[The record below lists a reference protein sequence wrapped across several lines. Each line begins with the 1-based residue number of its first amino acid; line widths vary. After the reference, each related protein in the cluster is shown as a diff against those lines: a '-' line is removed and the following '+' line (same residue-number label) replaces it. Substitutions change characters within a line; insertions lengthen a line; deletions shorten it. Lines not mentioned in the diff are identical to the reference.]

1 MAIAEE
7 LKVKIRAEVDKA
19 VRNMDQYSKS
29 AKGARTST
37 QKYGKSMQS
46 LGKMLKAGV
55 VAAGIGAA
63 IRGLQQLARAAKELE
78 DAFAE
83 QEQVEARLA
92 QTLQSTGFAA
102 GISEQALLDMA
113 SSLQDVTKFG
123 DEAIIGAQSLLLT
136 FKAIGKDV
144 FPDALETVLDMSEAL
159 GQDLKQSSI
168 QLGKALQDPT
178 EGLTALRRVGIQFT
192 EEQEDQIK
200 AMQDAGEM
208 AEAQRLILAEL
219 ESQFGGV
226 ARAAADTASG
236 VRDQL
241 TNAFGD
247 LKESIGGMLSEN
259 ARPFREWLTTVTTR
273 ATEAVESIRG
283 LNKLL
288 EGVANQEFDD
298 QSLEELRARLADL
311 TEESGLFRQ
320 AWENI
325 AVGNQRDELIA
336 ALEREIDLRV
346 ASQRIAA
353 AAAQDDR
360 DRSGTAEVLAEM
372 AAREAAEQ
380 ERITAEL
387 AAQAAITEGRY
398 QKGLA
403 QMQQVIDSN
412 RTEMERLSDQL
423 TFFASFTWQPHQTAQ
438 LETQAQAIAIL
449 TDQYKAAQLEAA
461 RANMPLIET
470 AENVSRLKG
479 NLVDTPEEWERFG
492 QTGTT
497 AVQTVK
503 EEAEKLAEPTFQ
515 DRVAGFVDAIKEKYE
530 ELLPAI
536 GAAQDM
542 LAAYSDLSANR
553 HEREIERLEAIRDQY
568 ERGSDEYKAAQE
580 QIDAANEKRAAKEF
594 RREKALAIAKA
605 AMNTAI
611 GVTQMLATGRIG
623 MAIAVGALGALQIGA
638 IAAQQGPGGGGGGA
652 APSTAPTT
660 VSTPEAATGQGGG
673 GGNTY
678 NVYYYNQNVEG
689 SIHAERDLEEIGA
702 NGAARNMGAF

>member
-37 QKYGKSMQS
+37 QKYGKSMQN

-55 VAAGIGAA
+55 AAAGIGAA

-92 QTLQSTGFAA
+92 QTLSSTGFAA

-123 DEAIIGAQSLLLT
+123 DEAIIGAESLLLT
-136 FKAIGKDV
+136 FKSIGKDV

-178 EGLTALRRVGIQFT
+178 QGLTALRRVGIQFT
-192 EEQEDQIK
+192 DEQENQIK

-236 VRDQL
+236 VRVQL

-247 LKESIGGMLSEN
+247 LKEAVGGMLSEN

-283 LNKLL
+283 LNQLL
-288 EGVANQEFDD
+288 DGVASQEFDD
-298 QSLEELRARLADL
+298 QSLEELQARLADL
-311 TEESGLFRQ
+311 TEQSGLFRQ

-336 ALEREIDLRV
+336 ALEREIELRTT
-346 ASQRIAA
+346 SQRIAE

-360 DRSGTAEVLAEM
+360 DRSGTAAVLAEM

-398 QKGLA
+398 QKGLSE
-403 QMQQVIDSN
+403 MQQVIDSN
-412 RTEMERLSDQL
+412 RTEMERLADQIAY
-423 TFFASFTWQPHQTAQ
+423 FESFQWQSHQTEQ

-449 TDQYKAAQLEAA
+449 TEQYQAAKNATGPAKKSLEEAA
-461 RANMPLIET
+461 ESASTLNRY
-470 AENVSRLKG
+470 
-479 NLVDTPEEWERFG
+479 LVPTPWERYG
-492 QTGTT
+492 QAG
-497 AVQTVK
+497 AEAAQTVK
-503 EEAEKLAEPTFQ
+503 EELEKLADPTFQ
-515 DRVAGFVDAIKEKYE
+515 ERVAGFVDVIKTRYE
-530 ELLPAI
+530 ELLPVL
-536 GAAQDM
+536 GGAQDM
-542 LAAYSDLSANR
+542 LDAYSDLAENR
-553 HEREIERLEAIRDQY
+553 HEQEIERLEAMRDQY
-568 ERGSDEYKAAQE
+568 ERGSAAYKAAQE
-580 QIDAANEKRAAKEF
+580 DIDEANEDRAKKEF
-594 RREKALAIAKA
+594 RREKSLAIAKA

-611 GVTQMLATGRIG
+611 GVTKMLSLGRIG
-623 MAIAVGALGALQIGA
+623 AAITVGALGALQIGA
-638 IAAQQGPGGGGGGA
+638 IALQQGPGGGGGGA
-652 APSTAPTT
+652 SPSTAPTT

-678 NVYYYNQNVEG
+678 NVYYYNQNVQG
-689 SIHAERDLEEIGA
+689 SIHAERDLEQIGA
-702 NGAARNMGAF
+702 NGAARNMGAY